1 MKATVPN
8 KAIVGHGRLSLS
20 RSADKDGELETLKAV
35 DGVSEKE
42 KIMHRIEQSLTT
54 VWNRKKWE
62 DELNSTRD

>member
-8 KAIVGHGRLSLS
+8 KAIVGHGMLSLS

>member
-54 VWNRKKWE
+54 V
-62 DELNSTRD
+62 